1 MNSETQPQAEV
12 AEAQEQVEQET
23 PPEAAEAPNEAS
35 AEVEAKPEESAAQNE
50 SAEVQVTIGASPA
63 PEEEAEHEK
72 APDWLKQLRRQQRE
86 TAKENRELKA
96 QLAKVQQAQPVDVTQ
111 PKPAPQLRD
120 FEWDEDK
127 HREAVAKWAEEEAV
141 RKQAVKQ
148 REQQQA
154 QAVNA
159 IYADFTTKAAELSTK
174 VKDFEPAR
182 ELVADILDMHQQNA
196 LLRAA
201 DNSAVLTYAL
211 GKNPS
216 KARALA
222 EIKDPVKFIAALV
235 KLEQE
240 VKITPRKP
248 ASTPDQPVRG
258 ANGSPSTTNGEKEL
272 ARLEAEAERT
282 GDRSKVIAYK
292 RRLRKE

>member
-72 APDWLKQLRRQQRE
+72 AP
-86 TAKENRELKA
+86 A
-96 QLAKVQQAQPVDVTQ
+96 Q